1 MGEVPAA
8 ETSEGIELT
17 RVRELDRS
25 STTSP
30 GMSEA
35 VPSISISRV
44 DSSGSDDFMQVGAS
58 IPRQQSVTF
67 SISDRGST
75 PLRTTFSKSKSVCVC
90 YCTIVITTFT

>member
-17 RVRELDRS
+17 RVRELDRSS

-58 IPRQQSVTF
+58 IRRQQSVTF
-67 SISDRGST
+67 SFSDRGST
-75 PLRTTFSKSKSVCVC
+75 PVRTTFSKSKSVCVLLH
-90 YCTIVITTFT
+90 

>member
-25 STTSP
+25 STTSL

-75 PLRTTFSKSKSVCVC
+75 PVRTAFSKSKSVCVC
-90 YCTIVITTFT
+90 YCTNVITTFT